1 MTKKGPST
9 TLTEK
14 LSPAGRVR
22 GRADT
27 AKDSA
32 ILTSAI
38 SLLET
43 AKGLNL
49 TSGIFLKTFLPDK
62 EGGRPPA
69 DGRKEARI

>member
-1 MTKKGPST
+1 MTKREPST

-14 LSPAGRVR
+14 LSGATAAAE
-22 GRADT
+22 RALP

-38 SLLET
+38 LLPKT

-49 TSGIFLKTFLPDK
+49 ISGIFLKTFSADK
-62 EGGRPPA
+62 EAEGQE
-69 DGRKEARI
+69 RKEARTSQ